1 MKKLTFSIA
10 LSLII
15 CAVLSVI
22 GSAREVEDL
31 TDMLI
36 RIHVIANS
44 DSEEDQN
51 LKLAVR
57 DGILSYVSEL
67 TEGCKTKTEAME
79 SLCDGLGRI
88 EDEARGIVAE
98 NGFGYEVNCTLSSE
112 EFDRRTYDGFELPAG
127 EYDSLCIRLG
137 SAEGKNW
144 WCVCYPSI
152 CLGSAMS
159 VDECGVFSE
168 GELIIIKEPEKVRYK
183 LWCFEAIRKLRR
195 LFAK

>member
-15 CAVLSVI
+15 CAALSVI

-31 TDMLI
+31 TDKLI

-67 TEGCKTKTEAME
+67 TEGCETKAEAME
-79 SLCDGLGRI
+79 SLGGGLGRI

-98 NGFGYEVNCTLSSE
+98 NGFGYEVSCTLSRE

-137 SAEGKNW
+137 GAEGKNW